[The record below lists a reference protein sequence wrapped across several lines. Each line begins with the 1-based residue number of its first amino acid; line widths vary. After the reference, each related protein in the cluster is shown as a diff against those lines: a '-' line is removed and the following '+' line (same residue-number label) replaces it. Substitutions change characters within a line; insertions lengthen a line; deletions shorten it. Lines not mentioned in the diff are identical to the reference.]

1 MAGANAR
8 LTSLLWFVAGVLA
21 LTATGIRYYRHDEI
35 SWPWAVAGL
44 FCFAMG
50 ISAWKRAQPGSPG
63 SVGRDRDP
71 PPNARG

>member
-21 LTATGIRYYRHDEI
+21 LAAVGIRYYRHDEI
-35 SWPWAVAGL
+35 SWPWAVAAL

-50 ISAWKRAQPGSPG
+50 ISARKRAQPGGGGPAR
-63 SVGRDRDP
+63 RDRDP
-71 PPNARG
+71 TA